1 MATTYD
7 FLEVTLGESYLKFD
21 GETPGYADGVGIEAK
36 IEYKTYDFGVPL
48 RRIGKAK
55 IKLTFNADASLKEIR
70 PLNLLMCLGLSE
82 ATFQD
87 ILGATHT
94 VSNEAKTFSAENGG
108 TLETVTLAHP
118 ALTSTPIVVTNS
130 GGTVT
135 YTIGE
140 DYIVDTRKGRI
151 YRNPDGII
159 TAGQA
164 VLVDYEYKE
173 LSYQQVNFAPDLLT
187 TREIDVNIY
196 HRKPTTGELIVIDCF
211 KMRAGE
217 TSMAWNPQDWVSLP
231 IKLMGFYM
239 PERPN
244 YSYGRI
250 MWYLN

>member
-108 TLETVTLAHP
+108 DFRNRH
-118 ALTSTPIVVTNS
+118 S
-130 GGTVT
+130 GSPRTDVYPYSGHKLWR
-135 YTIGE
+135 YC
-140 DYIVDTRKGRI
+140 DLHNRRRLHSRYSKRK
-151 YRNPDGII
+151 N
-159 TAGQA
+159 
-164 VLVDYEYKE
+164 
-173 LSYQQVNFAPDLLT
+173 LS
-187 TREIDVNIY
+187 E
-196 HRKPTTGELIVIDCF
+196 
-211 KMRAGE
+211 
-217 TSMAWNPQDWVSLP
+217 S
-231 IKLMGFYM
+231 
-239 PERPN
+239 
-244 YSYGRI
+244 
-250 MWYLN
+250 